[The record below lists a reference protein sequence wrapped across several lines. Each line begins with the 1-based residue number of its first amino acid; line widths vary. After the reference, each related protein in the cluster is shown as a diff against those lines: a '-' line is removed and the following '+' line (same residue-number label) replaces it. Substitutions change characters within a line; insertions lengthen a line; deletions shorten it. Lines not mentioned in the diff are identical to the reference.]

1 MSTKGASELDKSA
14 HRIYTFATGKT
25 EGWYKPGV
33 ICPQCG
39 RELETSYCEERVY
52 MVRCPRCKTVA
63 IAAGKSPRN
72 AAEKIGI
79 VATPAEDWHEDYGDC
94 LWWHFPIEEP
104 PYLGSPI
111 SFDRYG
117 NATVP
122 KWCTHFTR
130 IHIPSDKGE
139 SNQNKRNELSIKEEF
154 MEAKQVIKEL
164 KELQVDCIH
173 EEGHQALEFAI
184 RAIRKQLKEEWIPVE
199 KKLPKKDTYVLA
211 CFDDGFVTGVEYADD
226 WELWADSG
234 EVIAWKPLPKAYKEK
249 RR

>member
-1 MSTKGASELDKSA
+1 VNTKGASELDKSA

-79 VATPAEDWHEDYGDC
+79 VATPAEDC
-94 LWWHFPIEEP
+94 
-104 PYLGSPI
+104 
-111 SFDRYG
+111 
-117 NATVP
+117 
-122 KWCTHFTR
+122 
-130 IHIPSDKGE
+130 
-139 SNQNKRNELSIKEEF
+139 KEEF

-164 KELQVDCIH
+164 KELQVDCI
-173 EEGHQALEFAI
+173 
-184 RAIRKQLKEEWIPVE
+184 RQLP
-199 KKLPKKDTYVLA
+199 T
-211 CFDDGFVTGVEYADD
+211 T
-226 WELWADSG
+226 
-234 EVIAWKPLPKAYKEK
+234 
-249 RR
+249 